1 MHKNIKLSITGMTCA
16 ACSGRIE
23 KKLRKTE
30 GVVLASVNLPLHT
43 GEVVFDDSKIST
55 DKIIQIIQDL
65 GYGASLS
72 VNIGSEDDDKSILLK
87 IILGFVLSL
96 PLFLGMV
103 FHLLHIGFFKFFMNP
118 YLQLVLSTPV
128 QFYCGYQ
135 FYKGAYHNLKS
146 GGANMDL
153 LVALGTSSA
162 YIFSVYNIFGGGYLY
177 FETSSILITLVL
189 FGKYMEKK
197 ATGKASDAIKK
208 LIDYAPKK
216 AKLIRERNILEVDI
230 KEIKVGDI
238 LLVASGDKV
247 PVDGIIVEGKGLL
260 DESMITGE
268 SLPIDKGVGDKVIGG
283 TVNNH
288 YIFKM
293 EATATANNT
302 IFSQI
307 IRLIENVQTSKAP
320 IQRFADKVSGYF
332 VPTVVVLSIFTFV
345 GWYLYSQNLNI
356 SVMHAVAVLV
366 ISCPCALGL
375 ATPTSIMVSSGV
387 SAKKGI
393 LFKDAA
399 SIENMNKIKA
409 IVFDKTGTITTGKI
423 DVKGYKK
430 KGEYEKDIIF
440 PLVKAIEE
448 HSSHPLAKAIVEYII
463 KESFSKDISDIMGIE
478 EVAGQG
484 MKGYWLEKEVMIGK
498 PFDQIDDEPGSI
510 VAVYIDGKLEG
521 YFLLQDQL
529 KKEAKDVVEKF
540 ENDGIDLFLLT
551 GDNRKTAYYFAEKI
565 GLDKRNVISE
575 VLPSE
580 KAEYVKKV
588 KMEKGFVAM
597 VGDGINDAP
606 ALAVSD
612 IAIAMGN
619 GTDIA
624 IESASVIIMK
634 GDLRSVY
641 NAFEISKYTLRNI
654 KQNLF
659 WALFYNSIGIPLA
672 AFGYLSPLI
681 AGTAMAFSS
690 VSVVSNALRLRK
702 MKLSYS

>member
-1 MHKNIKLSITGMTCA
+1 MKTVKLSISGMTCA

-23 KKLRKTE
+23 KKLKKTE
-30 GVVLASVNLPLHT
+30 GVLQVAVNLPLHT
-43 GEVVFDDSKIST
+43 GEVSFDENKIDT
-55 DKIIQIIQDL
+55 DKIIKIIEDL
-65 GYGASLS
+65 GYGAEIFAKSRDE
-72 VNIGSEDDDKSILLK
+72 NEDEKKILIK
-87 IILGFVLSL
+87 IIIGFIFST

-103 FHLLHIGFFKFFMNP
+103 FHLLQVKWAEFLMNP
-118 YLQLVLSTPV
+118 YFQLLLATPV

-135 FYKGAYHNLKS
+135 FYKGAYHNLKT

-153 LVALGTSSA
+153 LVALGTTAA
-162 YIFSVYNIFGGGYLY
+162 YLFSVFNMFRGGDIY

-216 AKLIRERNILEVDI
+216 AKVVRDGSIFEVDI
-230 KEIKVGDI
+230 KEIVVGDI
-238 LLVASGDKV
+238 LVVGSGDKV
-247 PVDGIIVEGKGLL
+247 PVDGEIVEGKGLL

-268 SLPIDKGVGDKVIGG
+268 SLPVDKTVGDKVIGG
-283 TVNNH
+283 TINSH

-293 EATATANNT
+293 KATATAQNT
-302 IFSQI
+302 ILSQI

-332 VPTVVVLSIFTFV
+332 VPSVIFLSFITFL
-345 GWYLYSQNLNI
+345 GWYLYSQNLNL
-356 SVMHAVAVLV
+356 SVINAVAVLV

-387 SAKKGI
+387 SAKKGV

-399 SIENMNKIKA
+399 AIENINQVKS

-423 DVKGYKK
+423 SVKKYVHVGNF
-430 KGEYEKDIIF
+430 EKSIIYD
-440 PLVKAIEE
+440 LVKSIES
-448 HSSHPLAKAIVEYII
+448 HSSHPLAKSIVEYINSGNEV
-463 KESFSKDISDIMGIE
+463 KFDEISEIS
-478 EVAGQG
+478 GQG
-484 MKGYWLEKEVMIGK
+484 MKGTWDGKEIFVGK
-498 PFDQIDDEPGSI
+498 PLNKIDEDPGSI
-510 VAVYIDGKLEG
+510 VAIYIDGNLEG
-521 YFLLQDQL
+521 YFLLQDEL
-529 KKEAKDVVEKF
+529 KGDAAEVIKRFYD
-540 ENDGIDLFLLT
+540 DGIEVFLLT
-551 GDNRKTAYYFAEKI
+551 GDNRKTAEYFAEKVGI
-565 GLDKRNVISE
+565 RKENIFSE

-580 KAEYVKKV
+580 KAECVMKIK
-588 KMEKGFVAM
+588 EQKGFVAM

-606 ALAVSD
+606 ALATAD

-624 IESASVIIMK
+624 IESASVVIMR
-634 GDLRSVY
+634 GDLKAVY
-641 NAFEISKYTLRNI
+641 NAFKIGENTLKNI

-659 WALFYNSIGIPLA
+659 WALFYNSLGIPLA
-672 AFGYLSPLI
+672 AFGFLNPII

-690 VSVVSNALRLRK
+690 VSVVSNALRLKK
-702 MKLSYS
+702 MRLPY

>member
-529 KKEAKDVVEKF
+529 KKEAKDVIEKF
-540 ENDGIDLFLLT
+540 KNDGIDLFLLT

-588 KMEKGFVAM
+588 KMEKGFVSM

>member
-30 GVVLASVNLPLHT
+30 GVVLASVNLPFHT

-162 YIFSVYNIFGGGYLY
+162 YIFSVYNIFRGGYLY

-448 HSSHPLAKAIVEYII
+448 HSSHPLAKAIVGYII

-484 MKGYWLEKEVMIGK
+484 MKGYWIEKEVMIGK

-529 KKEAKDVVEKF
+529 KKEAKDVIEKF
-540 ENDGIDLFLLT
+540 KNDGIDLFLLT

-565 GLDKRNVISE
+565 GLDKRSVISE

-588 KMEKGFVAM
+588 KTEKGFVAM